1 MSCLFGKSLSIFSLS
16 QMSFNYALTHD
27 YRRNS
32 NDYLCKITGQM
43 HQNIKTLVQTLSPRC
58 KWLSCQ
64 DGAVGRRVAVHS
76 PADVLR
82 SEFNTWKMF
91 GDVDP

>member
-32 NDYLCKITGQM
+32 NDYLCQIRGRCT
-43 HQNIKTLVQTLSPRC
+43 KTLKQLCIHYYPDENVILPRRSCWQAGGSPFP
-58 KWLSCQ
+58 S
-64 DGAVGRRVAVHS
+64 
-76 PADVLR
+76 
-82 SEFNTWKMF
+82 
-91 GDVDP
+91 